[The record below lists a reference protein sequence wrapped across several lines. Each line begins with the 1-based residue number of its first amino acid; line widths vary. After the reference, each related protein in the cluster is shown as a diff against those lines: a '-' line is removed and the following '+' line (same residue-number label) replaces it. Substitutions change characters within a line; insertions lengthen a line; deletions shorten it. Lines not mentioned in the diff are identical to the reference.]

1 MNSKSK
7 GQLNYENVL
16 KDMQIEELTETIE
29 QKENQVKLFAYL
41 SVVFGLMF
49 VVTLLCWVVG

>member
-1 MNSKSK
+1 MDSKSK

-41 SVVFGLMF
+41 SVVFALMF

>member
-1 MNSKSK
+1 MDSKSK
-7 GQLNYENVL
+7 GQLNYEIVKRNI
-16 KDMQIEELTETIE
+16 QIEGLTETIE